1 MGSGRTLPRTEHL
14 ESLRPLLGAVDRP
27 GMGAGR
33 IRGGRCSLDEA
44 GRRARH
50 VGAEAERLTME
61 RPAFYAA
68 RSGGWRDVWTLLHPP
83 YTAWHLSYVV
93 IGGCFATPTA
103 GRRLRA
109 LVLRSFFA

>member
-1 MGSGRTLPRTEHL
+1 MGAGRTIPRTQHL
-14 ESLRPLLGAVDRP
+14 ESLRPVLGAVDRP
-27 GMGAGR
+27 GMAGGR
-33 IRGGRCSLDEA
+33 IRGRRCALDEP
-44 GRRARH
+44 GGRARD

-93 IGGCFATPTA
+93 IGACLASRTDGT
-103 GRRLRA
+103 RL
-109 LVLRSFFA
+109 